1 MCTSFNIALHLMV
14 LHIIQSFIAFVTE
27 FSSPPLWLIPPQ
39 VGEMRDTGHREPED
53 LEIDLHLL
61 IKLLSI
67 KVLFGDEVGP
77 FTVSR

>member
-1 MCTSFNIALHLMV
+1 
-14 LHIIQSFIAFVTE
+14 
-27 FSSPPLWLIPPQ
+27 
-39 VGEMRDTGHREPED
+39 MRDTGHREPED

-61 IKLLSI
+61 IKLISI